1 MDIDTHFDYHHEGRS
16 PYISTLYDYTPDTL
30 KFEGYFYLE
39 EETMPVERILFR
51 GDDMLHIEILQKLE
65 HDNDTSN
72 SDKADFFNGDPEDNI
87 IFFPTAVIELKYRV
101 IKVLQS
107 LEEITQT
114 RDRIQALDVDV
125 EARNDVFT
133 RQREEREREE
143 MKERCKNMDYSG
155 FLAQFSTS
163 GTS

>member
-16 PYISTLYDYTPDTL
+16 PYISTLNEYTSDTL

-39 EETMPVERILFR
+39 AETMPVERILFR
-51 GDDMLHIEILQKLE
+51 GDDMFHIEILQKLE
-65 HDNDTSN
+65 HHNETSN
-72 SDKADFFNGDPEDNI
+72 FDKADFFNGDPEDNI

-133 RQREEREREE
+133 RQREEHEREE
-143 MKERCKNMDYSG
+143 MIEQCKNMDYSG
-155 FLAQFSTS
+155 YLAQRSTS